1 MKRSEQ
7 LLLLT
12 PEQLR
17 EYKKFVWRAV
27 GCGIGM
33 LWTFPLFSWPTI
45 YPILYV
51 MYGHDDKTTG
61 LALVFGSFIPL
72 MVVAAVFANLARRF
86 RRKARNIRLAVTES
100 HVAEK
105 EPNA

>member
-7 LLLLT
+7 LSLLT

-45 YPILYV
+45 YPILCAGV
-51 MYGHDDKTTG
+51 RQFHPLDGRCGCLCEPRKTFSTQG
-61 LALVFGSFIPL
+61 PQ
-72 MVVAAVFANLARRF
+72 
-86 RRKARNIRLAVTES
+86 
-100 HVAEK
+100 H
-105 EPNA
+105 